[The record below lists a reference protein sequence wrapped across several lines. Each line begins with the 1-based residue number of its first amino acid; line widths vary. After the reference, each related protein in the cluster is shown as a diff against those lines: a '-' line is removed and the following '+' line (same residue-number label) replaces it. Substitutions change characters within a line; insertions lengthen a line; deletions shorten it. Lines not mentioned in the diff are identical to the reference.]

1 MRLEEKMISEELRP
15 EYFFDLSSFAHSEI
29 FKRVDYVWEALRNI
43 GKYIREYGDLSR
55 FRQVEEGVYIGE
67 NTIIEPNAVIIG
79 PTIIGDNCEIR
90 SGSYIRG
97 NVIIGNNCILRSE
110 IKNSVI
116 MNGSHAAH
124 LSYIGDSI
132 IGSNCNL
139 GAGTV
144 LANLRLDKGE
154 IEIEINGKKYKTNLN
169 KFGAILGDYSQT
181 SCNVVTSP
189 GTLIGKHSWLTCNYG
204 GFIESDKFVKM
215 RREIVESKNRC

>member
-1 MRLEEKMISEELRP
+1 
-15 EYFFDLSSFAHSEI
+15 
-29 FKRVDYVWEALRNI
+29 
-43 GKYIREYGDLSR
+43 
-55 FRQVEEGVYIGE
+55 
-67 NTIIEPNAVIIG
+67 
-79 PTIIGDNCEIR
+79 
-90 SGSYIRG
+90 
-97 NVIIGNNCILRSE
+97 
-110 IKNSVI
+110 

-181 SCNVVTSP
+181 SCNVS
-189 GTLIGKHSWLTCNYG
+189 LLQ
-204 GFIESDKFVKM
+204 EL
-215 RREIVESKNRC
+215 